1 MKIYYDPEADIL
13 EVQLKLGQPEKR
25 TGIGLT
31 DQITIFCDTS
41 FEQALGFTA
50 IAYSRLLAL
59 PEAPLNEL
67 HQAPRDIQDKIRKL
81 LINSPLNRFFNLIN
95 SKIELRDVK
104 ISESVALY

>member
-1 MKIYYDPEADIL
+1 MKLNYDPEEDVL
-13 EVQLKLGQPEKR
+13 EVQFKLGHSEKR

-41 FEQALGFTA
+41 FQQALGFTA
-50 IAYSRLLAL
+50 VAYSRLLAL

-67 HQAPRDIQDKIRKL
+67 IRAPRDIQDKIKKL
-81 LINSPLNRFFNLIN
+81 IVNSPLNRFFNLIDG
-95 SKIELRDVK
+95 KIGLRDLK